1 MNAATRQ
8 IVVLMSTASPLDF
21 AISTKTVN
29 LHLENTK
36 IIISAEKVSKDCT
49 LYKYK
54 QVVLSLRKCE

>member
-8 IVVLMSTASPLDF
+8 IVVLLSTASPLDF

-36 IIISAEKVSKDCT
+36 IIIFAEKVSKNCT
-49 LYKYK
+49 IYNNF
-54 QVVLSLRKCE
+54 